1 MDKTKKT
8 DTQSTN
14 MTEKNNMEE
23 IAKEKNQADQE
34 MKFAQAAQEQE
45 QATEQMAE
53 DLDKAKDKE
62 GELEEK
68 LAQANDKYIR
78 LAAEFDNYRR
88 RGAKERLELISTASE
103 DVIKGLLP
111 ILDDCE
117 RALQVLKESKDTA
130 AAKEGTEL
138 ILNKMIA
145 YLKSK
150 GLEAM
155 EVKGKE
161 LDTDFHEAVAQFPAP
176 DKSQKNK
183 IIDVVQ
189 KGYTLNG
196 KVIRFAK
203 VVVGI

>member
-8 DTQSTN
+8 DTESTN

-53 DLDKAKDKE
+53 DLDKAKGKE
-62 GELEEK
+62 SELGEK
-68 LAQANDKYIR
+68 LAYANDKYIR

-117 RALQVLKESKDTA
+117 RALQVLKESKDTE

-150 GLEAM
+150 GLEAIDA
-155 EVKGKE
+155 KGKE
-161 LDTDFHEAVAQFPAP
+161 LDTDLHEAVAQFPAP